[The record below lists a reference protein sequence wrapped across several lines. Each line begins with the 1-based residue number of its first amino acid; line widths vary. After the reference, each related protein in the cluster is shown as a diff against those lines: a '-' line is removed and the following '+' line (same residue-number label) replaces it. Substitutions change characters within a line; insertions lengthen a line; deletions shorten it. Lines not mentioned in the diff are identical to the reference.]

1 MNKEL
6 AVEVSGLVKVY
17 HDGDHPVPVLSD
29 VTFSVARGET
39 VAILGSS
46 GSGKSTLLHAV
57 GGLDTIDSGAS
68 REEARRMLEAVGLGH
83 RLQHLPSQLSGGERQ
98 RVAIAR
104 AIVTKP
110 VCILA
115 DEPTG
120 NLDKTTAQGV
130 FDIFLKLARDE
141 GTAIVIVTHDEGLAA
156 RCDRILRLDAGVI
169 KEA

>member
-1 MNKEL
+1 MPLWIRREDQ
-6 AVEVSGLVKVY
+6 E
-17 HDGDHPVPVLSD
+17 
-29 VTFSVARGET
+29 
-39 VAILGSS
+39 
-46 GSGKSTLLHAV
+46 
-57 GGLDTIDSGAS
+57 AS
-68 REEARRMLEAVGLGH
+68 REEARRMLEAGLGH

-120 NLDKTTAQGV
+120 NLDKATAQGV
-130 FDIFLKLARDE
+130 FDISSARRDE

-169 KEA
+169 REA